1 MSPDQKKIRT
11 LKIVWSIILAVAL
24 VLMIVGFSMPIKTEK
39 KPILSHEGYVLDK
52 TEYVTQYEILILAE
66 DMDAD
71 YGEATVRFYDK
82 DGKILETQTSEFYVD
97 YESMSSYMSAYFYVH
112 GEVAG
117 YEIVENV
124 YTVEEEG
131 GWVIVGVLSVPLF
144 VLALSFWIGT
154 MFFVKEYHYTC
165 GERKFS
171 LYLGT
176 FHHHVRVDDDVFDGN
191 INFLTGVWQLNHKF
205 ENGDELFVSVSG
217 LNRISFTF
225 NGFFYESDEELGKA
239 AQVLTGQTQEVPA
252 VAETAENA
260 EPVASADGAENAAA
274 GTPATRFIALPP
286 MSVQP
291 PDAEIKKVKKERW
304 TRGLVGLGMLILGI
318 LIILLSAIPAPGVEI
333 AESRGYI
340 NAKYEQTVG
349 GTTTVRTEYEV
360 DILFTEEVDGG
371 EVQIAFY
378 DKNGKLLDRVTDE
391 VIWQDFEGV
400 YIVRGEVASYKV
412 ESFTVSKL
420 SWLIIPAIMLLYF
433 AIIIALPLFL
443 LSLTHKTAKFEY
455 EDKEIT
461 VYARNSLRYVK
472 VDGRKYYEDNT
483 LRFGEKHM
491 RVTLADGQ
499 IVQITCSGVNNISA
513 KVGETVLSAKK

>member
-24 VLMIVGFSMPIKTEK
+24 VLMIVGFSIPIKTEK
-39 KPILSHEGYVLDK
+39 KPILSHEGYILDQ
-52 TEYVTQYEILILAE
+52 TDYVTQYEIIILPE

-82 DGKILETQTSEFYVD
+82 DGKLLESQTSEFYVN
-97 YESMSSYMSAYFYVH
+97 YESMSSYISAYFYVH
-112 GEVAG
+112 GEVAS
-117 YEIVENV
+117 YEIVENA
-124 YTVEEEG
+124 YTVEEES
-131 GWVIVGVLSVPLF
+131 GWVIIGVLSVPLF

-205 ENGDELFVSVSG
+205 DNGDELFVSVSG

-239 AQVLTGQTQEVPA
+239 AQVLTGQTQELPA
-252 VAETAENA
+252 IAETVESGETPETAETA
-260 EPVASADGAENAAA
+260 
-274 GTPATRFIALPP
+274 TRSVTLPP

-291 PDAEIKKVKKERW
+291 PDAEIKKVRKERL
-304 TRGLVGLGMLILGI
+304 TRGLVFLGMLLLGVLCI
-318 LIILLSAIPAPGVEI
+318 FISAFPAPGVEI

-340 NAKYEQTVG
+340 NARYEQTVG

-371 EVQIAFY
+371 EVTLAFY
-378 DKNGKLLDRVTDE
+378 DKDGKLLDRVTDE
-391 VIWQDFEGV
+391 VIWQDFEGA

-420 SWLIIPAIMLLYF
+420 SWLLIPAIILLYF

-443 LSLTHKTAKFEY
+443 LSLMHKTAKFEH
-455 EDKEIT
+455 EGKEII

-472 VDGRKYYEDNT
+472 VNGRKYYEDNT
-483 LRFGEKHM
+483 LRFGEKHI

-499 IVQITCSGVNNISA
+499 IMQITCSGVNNISA
-513 KVGETVLSAKK
+513 KVGDTVLTAKK